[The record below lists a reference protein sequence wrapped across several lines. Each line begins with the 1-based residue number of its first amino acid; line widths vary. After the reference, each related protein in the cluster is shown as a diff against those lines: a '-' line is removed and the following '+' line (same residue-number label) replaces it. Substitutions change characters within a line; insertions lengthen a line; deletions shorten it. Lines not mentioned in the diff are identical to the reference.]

1 MGNNRSKDVKKQ
13 LQFRL
18 MAVECALLGLF
29 NV

>member
-1 MGNNRSKDVKKQ
+1 MGNNGNKDVKKQ
-13 LQFRL
+13 LQIRL